1 MAQYSEGLI
10 VCSENDR
17 PKVRCLPA
25 LHARVSLATQRVSL
39 VARSPQVIAVGPVS
53 LAATEDHA
61 GGLGYL
67 CTVCDIDDEEMPA
80 VLRREVQDLD
90 RVCTADWMVGRTVAQ
105 RENHRNKREP
115 LIEIE
120 CFETDPFPQD
130 IPPENAQADS
140 PRSRSFLYR
149 CCGFEIAS
157 FANPPIRGRMIH
169 TECVRAAIECRY
181 GKSRTGFSSTPADA

>member
-25 LHARVSLATQRVSL
+25 LHARVSLDMQRFSV
-39 VARSPQVIAVGPVS
+39 VARSSQVIAVGPVS

-80 VLRREVQDLD
+80 DLRREVQDLD

-115 LIEIE
+115 LIEIK
-120 CFETDPFPQD
+120 CFETDPSHKIFP
-130 IPPENAQADS
+130 
-140 PRSRSFLYR
+140 
-149 CCGFEIAS
+149 
-157 FANPPIRGRMIH
+157 
-169 TECVRAAIECRY
+169 
-181 GKSRTGFSSTPADA
+181 